1 MFLTEPHACALAEIV
16 SSTILDTSQHSKKP
30 VDVILL
36 PQACAQRNPAAAA
49 GVKYLLGAKYHDLL
63 SLITLFLLS
72 GSKRKGNEII

>member
-1 MFLTEPHACALAEIV
+1 MFLTELQACALAEIL
-16 SSTILDTSQHSKKP
+16 SSTILDTPQHSKKS

-49 GVKYLLGAKYHDLL
+49 GVKYLLGAKLCEVL

-72 GSKRKGNEII
+72 DSKRKRN